1 MCLRA
6 AIKDNYS
13 VAFQEAANERL
24 FLMKDL
30 AAVEVAVGLG
40 AKVYEG
46 ENPF

>member
-1 MCLRA
+1 MCLSA
-6 AIKDNYS
+6 AIN
-13 VAFQEAANERL
+13 RI

-30 AAVEVAVGLG
+30 AAVEEAVGLG